1 MRWLKALSLSGTIS
15 RGSLK
20 KKKHN
25 KTWDGSRCQK
35 RSILKQLETSKRFQ
49 VVFSLCIQ
57 KLYKT
62 LTTKT
67 LKLEHRIWN
76 MLENNSFFV
85 NSSHVTKIIF
95 WDFQSCR
102 KSTKVWCTET
112 PYSTDLQGE
121 MCVSIVFLSAISWLT
136 FDRIVS
142 HMTPTVISKA
152 NFSQSKQSC
161 LLKHCLYLVK
171 ILKQSFSFGKK
182 NKNSGKT
189 MKHFWKNFAWNFV
202 FSLLKLVWSKTHPNQ
217 IVFTFLESRNNEL
230 RLCQNICARVLFF
243 QVMSSF

>member
-1 MRWLKALSLSGTIS
+1 MRWLKALSLIGTIS

-20 KKKHN
+20 KKKYN
-25 KTWDGSRCQK
+25 KTWDGSRCQT
-35 RSILKQLETSKRFQ
+35 RSILKQLEASKRFQ

-102 KSTKVWCTET
+102 KTTKVWWTET

-121 MCVSIVFLSAISWLT
+121 MCAVLCFWAPSVDWHSTRSSHTWLL
-136 FDRIVS
+136 RW
-142 HMTPTVISKA
+142 
-152 NFSQSKQSC
+152 SQKPVLASQNQ
-161 LLKHCLYLVK
+161 LL
-171 ILKQSFSFGKK
+171 
-182 NKNSGKT
+182 T
-189 MKHFWKNFAWNFV
+189 
-202 FSLLKLVWSKTHPNQ
+202 
-217 IVFTFLESRNNEL
+217 
-230 RLCQNICARVLFF
+230 
-243 QVMSSF
+243 